1 MKRTVD
7 EWIVEVFESTRA
19 STIKAQNVQPEDEES
34 SEYDAPE
41 GAMYASAIK
50 VAGKKD
56 AGNARMASM
65 LDLRW
70 QYDDFLEKVGTD
82 AKVYIS
88 FLLGYTLKELVELGP
103 ENWPDA
109 PATEHYVRK
118 AITRSRLEWD
128 IRLRALGI
136 QAPLKK
142 ED

>member
-1 MKRTVD
+1 
-7 EWIVEVFESTRA
+7 
-19 STIKAQNVQPEDEES
+19 
-34 SEYDAPE
+34 
-41 GAMYASAIK
+41 MYASAIK

-56 AGNARMASM
+56 AGNARMANM
-65 LDLRW
+65 LDMRW
-70 QYDDFLEKVGTD
+70 QYDDFMEKVGTD
-82 AKVYIS
+82 ARVYIS

-103 ENWPDA
+103 KSWPDA
-109 PATEHYVRK
+109 PATEYYVRK